1 MLLTV
6 SFAAPLLLTSTL
18 ATTNPPGGVE
28 LSVDA
33 TVEPGDVETS
43 PGENITVEYT
53 VSNSGGAEAEDVPVG
68 FYLSTDATLSA
79 DDSFLEREDVSVDP
93 YDTEDESEQVGL
105 PGSVPAGCYKLL
117 VVVDDLDVFAETNE
131 SDNVAAVDLAI
142 DVSITTCGGDL
153 PDLRVTSPLLSSGQV
168 APGESLTVGATAVNQ
183 GTAGAGDVELF
194 YFLSDDPVYDGYF
207 NEELLSFDEA
217 TYLASGQSEALS
229 DTITLPA
236 TTAPGSYTVF
246 FVVDAGDDIVEL
258 DESNNMVSLPLTV
271 SPVGCEP
278 PTSYCTGQV
287 NSNGCVVQ
295 LEFDGAPSLTQGVDA
310 TVTAR
315 DVVPQQFGLFFYGY
329 APAATPFQGGTL
341 CAELPLVRTGV
352 LNSGGAIG
360 VGCDGVLV
368 FDLGQWLQSGQDP
381 QLVAGTAVFL
391 QAWYRD
397 PAAASGTGVS
407 DALEITVC
415 P

>member
-1 MLLTV
+1 MQLTISLAAHLL
-6 SFAAPLLLTSTL
+6 L
-18 ATTNPPGGVE
+18 ATTPPTIHSPGGVE
-28 LSVDA
+28 LSVGA

-43 PGENITVEYT
+43 PGANITVEYT
-53 VSNSGGAEAEDVPVG
+53 VSNAGGAEAEDVPVG
-68 FYLSTDATLSA
+68 FYLSTDAILSA
-79 DDSFLEREDVSVDP
+79 DDSFLEREDVSVDA
-93 YDTEDESEQVGL
+93 YDTEDESEQVSL
-105 PGSVPAGCYKLL
+105 PGSIPAGCYKLL
-117 VVVDDLDVFAETNE
+117 VVVDDLNVFNETNE

-142 DVSITTCGGDL
+142 DVSIATCSGDL
-153 PDLRVTSPLLSSGQV
+153 PDLTVTSPLLSSGQI

-194 YFLSDDPVYDGYF
+194 YFLSDDPVYDGIL

-217 TYLASGQSEALS
+217 TYLFSGQSEALS

-329 APAATPFQGGTL
+329 APAARPFQGGTL

-360 VGCDGVLV
+360 VDCDGVLV